1 LKNPTPGI
9 IGQFKKEEALN
20 QMRERLFSV
29 KARYMFIL
37 GLVAI
42 FFLLTVSW
50 YAQRGIRS
58 GTVLAQSPVTPENVP
73 SILGFNISRTVLSH
87 GRVGNARQATPFNPN
102 GLRDVQGFGDPIR
115 GTPGLLT
122 TIATPS
128 PAWQP
133 DSLHITM
140 GWDPTFSSTP
150 LGIGDSDTNPVT
162 MAALG
167 IPSCFVLVVAEGTAA
182 AFSGIPG
189 SIPDATNWQSTG
201 PLIGEGNLYAS
212 VSIPAAGIVA
222 GMELR
227 TEEQLAAYT
236 ANSIIWEAP
245 PFGFLV
251 QDTTLM
257 QFGTKKITANAVDIT
272 NPASPVMGPV
282 QAVQVEITRTLHVE
296 IRVLGIAKNHDG
308 SFRLCAIVN
317 MFGNTLEPVPSF
329 WFRWGYAGQTVSLVG
344 DIPGTNIVT
353 IPRIPASEENQQAVL
368 YVVASCNGST
378 LTGNPFTAEPLD
390 VPPMVFARKSIG
402 LLTFVSG
409 GCTLE
414 DNESVKI
421 TPFGE
426 CPCAHAMIV
435 NMKKTGASQSN
446 KVWTRKTPA
455 AGNVVFEK
463 PEAAAMV
470 TITENSCTFRET
482 NPSGEPV
489 SNTVT
494 WTIPPESMIDDG
506 RPDPEI
512 TYGIQDHA
520 TDGLS
525 RQERLARGVAKCRYQ
540 GQISVTRNPFASI
553 GTNGFYQS
561 DSAHG
566 SRQMSGAVA
575 SLTPDY
581 LLAPVGF
588 DLDRSD
594 LPGLPPESF
603 MSLIID
609 VDPWKG
615 ESFSIT
621 IRWRYEYTGNE
632 TLAVVIRDGQEM
644 EARAGME
651 IFETDLVRTA
661 SNCNLDVA
669 ITGENPSLL
678 AALGVLES
686 TEFEIRQ
693 LALGKPNRFDFAV
706 KSGKIRSEVFS
717 ERSPTQF
724 KINLPTTVVSV
735 TGTVFTTGYNAQEQ
749 TSTVAVEK
757 GAVLVMPTN
766 TALQPVTLNAGQQ
779 VKVATNNI
787 SPITAFSTGLVGLD
801 GKFLYIGIGAALLVL
816 IVISMLIVSRAKP
829 KGGQPQTRL
838 STNSTVQPPQ
848 VISAACAKCGV
859 LLKPEKSF
867 CTACGA
873 PRQPISESKTPI
885 RTGSITKLCQNRQC
899 QQPLVLGKKFCTKCG
914 TPVI

>member
-1 LKNPTPGI
+1 
-9 IGQFKKEEALN
+9 
-20 QMRERLFSV
+20 MRERVFST
-29 KARYMFIL
+29 KARFIFTL
-37 GLVAI
+37 GLVVTL
-42 FFLLTVSW
+42 FLSTALW
-50 YAQRGIRS
+50 YTQRGIRS

-73 SILGFNISRTVLSH
+73 SIVGFNISRTVLSH
-87 GRVGNARQATPFNPN
+87 GRVGNARQATPINPN
-102 GLRDVQGFGDPIR
+102 GLRDVPGFGDPTR

-122 TIATPS
+122 TIATLS
-128 PAWQP
+128 AAWQP

-162 MAALG
+162 MAGLG
-167 IPSCFVLVVAEGTAA
+167 IPSCFVLVVAEGTAP
-182 AFSGIPG
+182 AFSGAADR
-189 SIPDATNWQSTG
+189 IPDAMSWQSTG

-212 VSIPAAGIVA
+212 VSIPAAGIIA

-257 QFGTKKITANAVDIT
+257 QFGTKKITANAVDLT
-272 NPASPVMGPV
+272 NPARPVMGPI

-296 IRVLGIAKNHDG
+296 IRVLGIEKNHDG
-308 SFRLCAIVN
+308 SFRLCAMVN
-317 MFGNTLEPVPSF
+317 MFGNTLEPVTNF

-368 YVVASCNGST
+368 YVVASCSGAT
-378 LTGNPFTAEPLD
+378 LTNNPFTAEPLG

-409 GCTLE
+409 NCTLE
-414 DNESVKI
+414 DTESVKI
-421 TPFGE
+421 SPFGE
-426 CPCAHAMIV
+426 CPGAHARITS
-435 NMKKTGASQSN
+435 MKKTGPAQSN
-446 KVWTRKTPA
+446 NVWVRKTPSS
-455 AGNVVFEK
+455 GNVVFGKAED
-463 PEAAAMV
+463 AAMV
-470 TITENSCTFRET
+470 TVSENSCTFREI

-512 TYGIQDHA
+512 TYGMQDHA

-525 RQERLARGVAKCRYQ
+525 REERLARGVAKCRYQ
-540 GQISVTRNPFASI
+540 GQISVTRTPFASI
-553 GTNGFYQS
+553 STNGFFQS

-575 SLTPDY
+575 SLTPDS

-603 MSLIID
+603 MTLIID

-621 IRWRYEYTGNE
+621 IRWRYEYTRNE

-644 EARAGME
+644 EAREGME
-651 IFETDLVRTA
+651 IYETDHLRTV
-661 SNCNLDVA
+661 SNCSLEVA
-669 ITGENPSLL
+669 ISGENQSLL

-686 TEFEIRQ
+686 TEFELMQ

-724 KINLPTTVVSV
+724 KIHSPTTIVSV
-735 TGTVFTTGYNAQEQ
+735 TGTLFTTEYNTQEQ
-749 TSTVAVEK
+749 SSTVGVEK
-757 GAVLVMPTN
+757 GVVLVTPVN
-766 TALQPVTLNAGQQ
+766 TALQPISLNAGQQ
-779 VKVATNNI
+779 VKVTTNSV
-787 SPITAFSTGLVGLD
+787 SPIMAYSTGLSLLS
-801 GKFLYIGIGAALLVL
+801 GKFLYIGIGTALLVL
-816 IVISMLIVSRAKP
+816 VVISRLIVSRTKRKIP
-829 KGGQPQTRL
+829 PPQIRQ
-838 STNSTVQPPQ
+838 SGNPGVQPPP
-848 VISAACAKCGV
+848 VNPAACEKCGA
-859 LLKPEKSF
+859 LLKQGKSF
-867 CTACGA
+867 CTTCGA
-873 PRQPISESKTPI
+873 PGLRISETGAGMGKGTGVDGTTGVNTGAVSGLCLNPQCRQP
-885 RTGSITKLCQNRQC
+885 LALN
-899 QQPLVLGKKFCTKCG
+899 KKFCTRCG

>member
-1 LKNPTPGI
+1 MTK
-9 IGQFKKEEALN
+9 
-20 QMRERLFSV
+20 RLFGA
-29 KARYMFIL
+29 KAEFILIL

-42 FFLLTVSW
+42 FFFSISLW
-50 YAQRGIRS
+50 YAKRNIKS
-58 GTVLAQSPVTPENVP
+58 GTVLAQAPVTPDNVP

-87 GRVGNARQATPFNPN
+87 GRVGNARQATPINPN

-128 PAWQP
+128 SAWQP

-167 IPSCFVLVVAEGTAA
+167 IPSCFVLVVAEGVAP
-182 AFSGIPG
+182 AFSGTAD

-257 QFGTKKITANAVDIT
+257 QFGTKKLTANAVDLT

-296 IRVLGIAKNHDG
+296 IRVLGIEKNHDG
-308 SFRLCAIVN
+308 SFRLCAMVN
-317 MFGNTLEPVPSF
+317 MFGNTLEPVTAF

-353 IPRIPASEENQQAVL
+353 IPHIPASEENQQAVL
-368 YVVASCNGST
+368 YVVASCNGAT

-421 TPFGE
+421 TPFGD
-426 CPCAHAMIV
+426 CPCAHAKII
-435 NMKKTGASQSN
+435 NMQKIGPAQSN
-446 KVWTRKTPA
+446 NVWVRKTPP
-455 AGNVVFEK
+455 AGNMVFEK
-463 PEAAAMV
+463 SENAAMV

-482 NPSGEPV
+482 NPSGESV

-494 WTIPPESMIDDG
+494 WTTPPESMTDDG
-506 RPDPEI
+506 KPVPVI
-512 TYGIQDHA
+512 TYGMQEHA

-525 RQERLARGVAKCRYQ
+525 REERVARGVAKCRYQ
-540 GQISVTRNPFASI
+540 GQISVTPNPFASI
-553 GTNGFYQS
+553 GTHGFFQS

-566 SRQMSGAVA
+566 NRQMSGAVT
-575 SLTPDY
+575 SVSPDR

-588 DLDRSD
+588 DLDRSGFE
-594 LPGLPPESF
+594 GLPRESF
-603 MSLIID
+603 VNLVID
-609 VDPWKG
+609 VDRWKG
-615 ESFSIT
+615 ESFSII
-621 IRWRYEYTGNE
+621 IRWRYEYTRNE

-644 EARAGME
+644 EARDGME
-651 IFETDLVRTA
+651 IYETDRVRTA
-661 SNCNLDVA
+661 SNCNLDIA

-724 KINLPTTVVSV
+724 RIHSPTTVVSV
-735 TGTVFTTGYNAQEQ
+735 AGTLFTTDYDAQAQ
-749 TSTVAVEK
+749 ASTVAVEK
-757 GAVLVMPTN
+757 GAVLVTPVN

-779 VKVATNNI
+779 VKVMTNSV
-787 SPITAFSTGLVGLD
+787 SPITAYSTSLISFD

-816 IVISMLIVSRAKP
+816 IMISLLVASRTKRP
-829 KGGQPQTRL
+829 SVPGGAMPQIRQPGNL
-838 STNSTVQPPQ
+838 GVQPPS
-848 VISAACAKCGV
+848 VNPAICEKCGAF
-859 LLKPEKSF
+859 LKPGKSF

-873 PRQPISESKTPI
+873 SRRPASEMAADMGKGAGVNSTAGVRADSLPR
-885 RTGSITKLCQNRQC
+885 LCLNPQC
-899 QQPLVLGKKFCTKCG
+899 RQPLVFNKKFCTKCG